1 MFINTPLMYRFLFGK
16 WIESKVV
23 THTNMILNAIHERI
37 EHESQYTLQF
47 VLLPHIKQVKGELA
61 AAIVK
66 QLERVGT
73 KTFHLSITSPSKH
86 STLECNL
93 IDTFNKRSNQF
104 EQELDTMIKQDNG
117 VTLFEYV
124 FVQTLIIDIYKI

>member
-1 MFINTPLMYRFLFGK
+1 MFGK
-16 WIESKVV
+16 WIETKVV
-23 THTNMILNAIHERI
+23 THTNIILTAIHERI

-73 KTFHLSITSPSKH
+73 KTFHLSITSKH

-93 IDTFNKRSNQF
+93 LDTFNKRSNQF

-124 FVQTLIIDIYKI
+124 LLYKH